1 MGGGDRSA
9 GDSTPL
15 IPSVM
20 DGQAPPSV
28 AVAPESLLPPGQDP
42 SPVAVVPES
51 LLPPS
56 PPLESEDDPVVVP
69 DTVKLASPESSKAGA
84 SVVVPPRPT
93 SPLIEEEEDP
103 VVVPDTV
110 EDASQASQSE
120 VGASCVVPL
129 MPTSPPIE
137 LDDDPLIVPDTV
149 EAASSEVTKVG
160 AGGGVPLLP
169 PSQPLEADDD
179 HLVVPATVDGA
190 SLEISEVVAPGVV
203 LTDELRDKIVKQVEY
218 YFSDENLPT
227 DDFMLKFVKKNK
239 DGFVP
244 VGVIASF
251 RKMKKLVQDHSII
264 EAALRTSSKL
274 VVSSN
279 GKRVRRLHPL
289 PCSELQDMTKRTVLV
304 ENLPLGFS
312 MESIQEKF
320 GTVGKVMKI
329 TIHDPHAVGECAGS
343 KKPDFMLSNKVHAIV
358 EYEAVEAAEKAVTT
372 LNDERNWRTGM
383 RVILLAKRSVMG
395 SGKHV
400 QSSKE
405 NHGTVSKKKN
415 EGQSSKEVQQLVSGK
430 NGGAD
435 SGEVALGKEN
445 MNSDVNHEEEH
456 QHQKTN
462 ANSGRK
468 GRYRSQGKGPSGQGH
483 GSSSTI
489 SGSDSVNKPISGP
502 KMPDGT
508 RGFMMGRGRSLPL
521 VKAEKAEE

>member
-1 MGGGDRSA
+1 
-9 GDSTPL
+9 
-15 IPSVM
+15 M
-20 DGQAPPSV
+20 DGQAPPPV
-28 AVAPESLLPPGQDP
+28 AVAPESLLPTGQVP
-42 SPVAVVPES
+42 SPYAVAPES

-56 PPLESEDDPVVVP
+56 PPLEAEDDPVVVP
-69 DTVKLASPESSKAGA
+69 DAVKVASPESSKAGA
-84 SVVVPPRPT
+84 SVFVPPRPT
-93 SPLIEEEEDP
+93 SLLIEAEEDP

-110 EDASQASQSE
+110 EDASETS
-120 VGASCVVPL
+120 GASGFVPV

-137 LDDDPLIVPDTV
+137 VDEDPLIVPDIV
-149 EAASSEVTKVG
+149 EAASSEVTEVG
-160 AGGGVPLLP
+160 AGGGVPLLR
-169 PSQPLEADDD
+169 PSLPLEADDD
-179 HLVVPATVDGA
+179 HLVVPATIDDA

-227 DDFMLKFVKKNK
+227 DEFMLNFVKKNK
-239 DGFVP
+239 QGFVP

-289 PCSELQDMTKRTVLV
+289 PCSELNDAKKRTVLV

-320 GTVGKVMKI
+320 GTVGKVMNI

-343 KKPDFMLSNKVHAIV
+343 KKTDFMLSNKVHAIV

-383 RVILLAKRSVMG
+383 RVILLAKRSVMV

-405 NHGTVSKKKN
+405 NHGTVFKKKN
-415 EGQSSKEVQQLVSGK
+415 EGQSSKEVQQLVSEK
-430 NGGAD
+430 NAGAD
-435 SGEVALGKEN
+435 SGEVALDKEN
-445 MNSDVNHEEEH
+445 VNSDVNNEEER

-462 ANSGRK
+462 PNSGRK

-489 SGSDSVNKPISGP
+489 SGSDSVNKPIAGP

-521 VKAEKAEE
+521 PKAEKAEE